1 MEKTELELLILRN
14 LLTDE
19 KYMRKVAPF
28 LKRDYFEGA
37 FQYLFNEI
45 VEFVGS
51 YNKLP
56 TEDSLQIQIEKSD
69 DISDTNYGE
78 IMSMLPKLYEKKEEN
93 EKWLLD
99 TTEQWCQD
107 RAIYLAIMESISV
120 IDGKHKKLT
129 KNALP
134 DILQKAL
141 AVSFDTNVGHD
152 YIDNADERYDFYHT
166 ELERV
171 PFDLEIFNR
180 ITKGGVPKKTLNVI
194 LAGTNVGKSLFMC
207 HMAAGA
213 LSMGKNVL
221 YVTME
226 MAEERIAERIDANL
240 LDVPIDSV
248 EKMTKKA
255 FREGVQSIASKSNG
269 RLIIK
274 EYPTAGAH
282 VNHFRALLEEL
293 SLKRKFKPDIVFID
307 YLNIC
312 CSSRTK
318 MGGAVNSYTY
328 IKNIAEELRG
338 LAVEQELP
346 IFTAT
351 QLNRTGFTNSDP
363 GLEDTSESFGL
374 PATADFMFSMT
385 TNDELESMNQI
396 MIKQLKS
403 RYGNKNDTKRFL
415 VGVDYSKMRIYDI
428 DESQQDLL
436 TEDIPVFD
444 NTDAGRGISK
454 EKLDSLKVF

>member
-1 MEKTELELLILRN
+1 
-14 LLTDE
+14 
-19 KYMRKVAPF
+19 
-28 LKRDYFEGA
+28 
-37 FQYLFNEI
+37 
-45 VEFVGS
+45 
-51 YNKLP
+51 
-56 TEDSLQIQIEKSD
+56 
-69 DISDTNYGE
+69 
-78 IMSMLPKLYEKKEEN
+78 
-93 EKWLLD
+93 
-99 TTEQWCQD
+99 
-107 RAIYLAIMESISV
+107 
-120 IDGKHKKLT
+120 
-129 KNALP
+129 
-134 DILQKAL
+134 
-141 AVSFDTNVGHD
+141 VGHD

-171 PFDLEIFNR
+171 PFDLEIFNK

-207 HMAAGA
+207 HMAASA